1 VQIVIRRAEDQI
13 DALTG
18 GVVDALYTHT
28 PFLED
33 ALVRLGAVMIV
44 NQSGGEVAPLRGGQ
58 IHALA
63 ATREYVAAHPEVI
76 QKVTRA
82 IARAQDLLH
91 NDPKA
96 AAAALTTAGI
106 AEPTPRHLETIVSLY
121 QPAVPLTPRVS
132 AAAVERNAN
141 LYPARPTMPDFTKV
155 KAADFV
161 DTSFA
166 ELASAGKP
174 KHD

>member
-1 VQIVIRRAEDQI
+1 
-13 DALTG
+13 
-18 GVVDALYTHT
+18 
-28 PFLED
+28 
-33 ALVRLGAVMIV
+33 
-44 NQSGGEVAPLRGGQ
+44 
-58 IHALA
+58 
-63 ATREYVAAHPEVI
+63 VI

-96 AAAALTTAGI
+96 AAAALTNAGI
-106 AEPTPRHLETIVSLY
+106 VEPTPRHLETIVNLY

-141 LYPARPTMPDFTKV
+141 LYPARPTMPDFTKI

-166 ELASAGKP
+166 EQASAGKP
-174 KHD
+174 KPKHD